1 MRYLLFAILIL
12 TFFQCKKTNENTDKP
27 NVIVFFVDDLGYGD
41 IGTYGAK
48 GYTTPHLD
56 SLAELGLKFTEFYVP
71 ATVCTPSRAGLL
83 TGKYPKRLDLHE
95 AVLFPYSQNGL
106 DTSTYTMAELF
117 KDHGYTTSCIGKWHL
132 GHLPQY
138 MPNQHGFDHFFGVP
152 YSNDMNNH
160 YYKRIDFQAPPLPMY
175 RNQTKI
181 EDDPDQRYL
190 TKRYTEETIA
200 QIKNRDG
207 KPFFIYL
214 AHNMPHLPL
223 YVSEAFEGKSEL
235 GLYGD
240 VIMEL
245 DWSMG
250 QIVKTLKEEG
260 IFENTIVVFTSD
272 NGPVLRV
279 DGSAGELRG
288 QKAETWEG
296 GQRVPCII
304 TWPKHIP
311 ANHTIKSMTSTL
323 DLFPTFAHI
332 LDSTSTHNNDGHN
345 ILSLLKNPSQDQLE
359 DYPFLYYA
367 RNGEVEAIRYGK
379 WKLHIKKS
387 RGWVAKRDG
396 TFEKALYDLS
406 KDIDEENNLAPLFP
420 EKVKE
425 LEALIIKTDGV
436 ISSKN

>member
-1 MRYLLFAILIL
+1 MRPILFAILIL
-12 TFFQCKKTNENTDKP
+12 SLFQCNNINETTDKP
-27 NVIVFFVDDLGYGD
+27 NVIVFFTDDLGYGD
-41 IGTYGAK
+41 IGSYGAK
-48 GYTTPHLD
+48 GFTTPHLD
-56 SLAELGLKFTEFYVP
+56 SLAAWGLKFTEFYVP

-83 TGKYPKRLDLHE
+83 TGKYPKRLGLHE
-95 AVLFPYSQNGL
+95 AVLFPYSQHGL

-138 MPNQHGFDHFFGVP
+138 MPNQHGFDYFFGVP
-152 YSNDMNNH
+152 YSNDMNNF

-190 TKRYTEETIA
+190 TRRYTEETIA
-200 QIKNRDG
+200 RIKDRNQ

-260 IFENTIVVFTSD
+260 IFDNTIIVFTSD

-279 DGSAGELRG
+279 DGSAGDLRG

-304 TWPKHIP
+304 TWPNHIP
-311 ANHTIKSMTSTL
+311 ANQTVYTMTSTL

-332 LDSTSTHNNDGHN
+332 LDSTANPSNDGHN
-345 ILSLLKNPSQDQLE
+345 LWPLLKNPDQNQID

-379 WKLHIKKS
+379 WKLHTKKS
-387 RGWVAKRDG
+387 RGWNKKQNG
-396 TFEKALYDLS
+396 QFEKALYDLS
-406 KDIDEENNLAPLFP
+406 KDIDEENNVAPLFP

-425 LEALIIKTDGV
+425 LEALIIKTDEN
-436 ISSKN
+436 ISSNN